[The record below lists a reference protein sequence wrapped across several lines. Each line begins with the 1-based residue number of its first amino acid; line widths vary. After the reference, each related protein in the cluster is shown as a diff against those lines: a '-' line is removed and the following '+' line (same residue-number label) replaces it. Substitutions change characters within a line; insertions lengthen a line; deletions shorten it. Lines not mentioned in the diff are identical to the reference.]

1 MDSTAIQK
9 IIDIAQE
16 RALLEAGAIP
26 ASVVAKD
33 SKIESLEF
41 LLETPVHH
49 RANFTTS
56 VLNDFVSYCKPN
68 CDIDMDSTIYIDQ
81 KAMFARAIFD
91 HGTASYPRWGHHKA
105 HLILD
110 KTPEFAALL
119 ENNNRDMSQQEFID
133 FLTDWEKFVRLGDED
148 SEGLAFMDAINRIR
162 KLTVTSLSKAESE
175 VGNFSANKSALESV
189 EVSAGSTKPPAALL
203 WAGTPYE
210 QFKQR
215 IFDAE
220 IRAVVKGDSIKL
232 RYRIIQLES
241 GINEIANEFRD
252 LIKQALADDS
262 INIYLGA
269 IQHR

>member
-9 IIDIAQE
+9 IIDIGQE
-16 RALLEAGAIP
+16 RNRIEVGAIP
-26 ASVVAKD
+26 AAVVAKD

-41 LLETPVHH
+41 LLETPSHH
-49 RANFTTS
+49 NASFTTS
-56 VLNDFVSYCKPN
+56 VLDEFVSYCKPN
-68 CDIDMDSTIYIDQ
+68 CNIDMDSTIYINQ

-91 HGTASYPRWGHHKA
+91 HGTFDYPQWGHHKA
-105 HLILD
+105 ALVLD
-110 KTPEFAALL
+110 KTPEYDALL
-119 ENNNRDMSQQEFID
+119 ENNNKDMSQQEFVD
-133 FLTDWEKFVRLGDED
+133 FLTDWEKFVKLSDED
-148 SEGLAFMDAINRIR
+148 YEGLAFRESINRIR

-203 WAGTPYE
+203 WSGIPYE
-210 QFKQR
+210 GFKPR
-215 IFDAE
+215 AFAAE

-241 GINEIANEFRD
+241 GINDIANEFRD
-252 LIKQALADDS
+252 LIRQALADDS